1 MTHHLYIVTLLLSVG
16 CGNKDEAGY
25 GFGGGSYDSGESGG
39 ADDGASGGDD
49 DDGTSPTPSVPATFE
64 EVLAD
69 VLVPSCGFDACH
81 GSGAGYLRIHD
92 GQTEEEWLDMQS
104 IVIADKALIT
114 PGNAAQSYLIM
125 KMEGAST
132 IEGDV
137 MPPSGSIATDRI
149 ERVRSWIDAL
159 D

>member
-1 MTHHLYIVTLLLSVG
+1 MRTPSLLSIAGVLILSLG

-25 GFGGGSYDSGESGG
+25 GFGSGSDDSGSGAG
-39 ADDGASGGDD
+39 DTDDGS
-49 DDGTSPTPSVPATFE
+49 SSIPSELATFE

-69 VLVPSCGFDACH
+69 VLVPSCGFDSCH
-81 GSGAGYLRIHD
+81 GSGAGYLRIHS
-92 GQTEEEWLDMQS
+92 GQTEEEWLEMQS
-104 IVIADKALIT
+104 GFIADRSLIT

-132 IEGDV
+132 IKGEV
-137 MPPSGSIATDRI
+137 MPPSGSIATERI